1 MSDRIRDAMENLKSE
16 ITVVGAGLVD
26 RCIQLY
32 EENKPTREECI
43 NAFEKIRP
51 MSEAIKELGP
61 LRKEKVKKY
70 HWAYVYRDAIKWCS
84 GVTCVE
90 ELTEKEFLE
99 YAEKSRYKRDKRF
112 QYWKVEGSEVEE

>member
-51 MSEAIKELGP
+51 MSEAIKELGL
-61 LRKEKVKKY
+61 LRKEKVKR
-70 HWAYVYRDAIKWCS
+70 WKWHS
-84 GVTCVE
+84 GVIHIDKPCT
-90 ELTEKEFLE
+90 ELELMDIVLR
-99 YAEKSRYKRDKRF
+99 AGLGWDKR
-112 QYWKVEGSEVEE
+112 YWHKVEGSEVEE